1 MHSQYLNVMEDEQF
15 NKIQKKVLN
24 LEELSFQTGSH
35 FMSNDKCRLPPESY
49 RLNKKGYD
57 EIYVPAIKVKPQDT
71 KLIKVEEMDKWAQT
85 AF

>member
-1 MHSQYLNVMEDEQF
+1 
-15 NKIQKKVLN
+15 
-24 LEELSFQTGSH
+24 
-35 FMSNDKCRLPPESY
+35 MSNDKCRLPPESY